1 MADHLMTSLWQA
13 FFVTMSFMGPSRD
26 VSEGFGL
33 NFWAPGVLSE
43 GVFSRP
49 LSLYGKVFGGRFFMQ
64 LTRYTDYGL
73 RTLIYLS
80 VLPAGRSA
88 SIDEVSEVF
97 GLSRNHVNKIV
108 HQLGKEGLV
117 ITQRGKG
124 GGMRIGR
131 DPSEINLGD
140 VVRRLENNLE
150 AVNCDQPDI
159 CVLLPGCHLKNVLAD
174 AMAAFLREL
183 DQYVLAD
190 LVHKPQIVRLLGVG
204 K

>member
-1 MADHLMTSLWQA
+1 
-13 FFVTMSFMGPSRD
+13 
-26 VSEGFGL
+26 
-33 NFWAPGVLSE
+33 
-43 GVFSRP
+43 
-49 LSLYGKVFGGRFFMQ
+49 MQ

-80 VLPAGRSA
+80 VLPSGRSA

-108 HQLGKEGLV
+108 HHLGREGLI

-131 DPSEINLGD
+131 DPAEINLGD

-150 AVNCDQPDI
+150 VVNCDQPDR
-159 CVLLPGCHLKNVLAD
+159 CVLLPGCHLKTVLAD
-174 AMAAFLREL
+174 AMTAFLREL

-190 LVHKPQIVRLLGVG
+190 LVHKPEMVRMLGAG
-204 K
+204 A